1 MKLLD
6 RMLNW
11 FCARRRDDQTQ
22 VIHDSIQRQNI
33 RLAEMNRQSTEDANA
48 ITDYQRRVLDLTARR
63 AAIRNRYDPDAD
75 NPRGGGIDRRNG
87 GHAAG
92 GAA

>member
-11 FCARRRDDQTQ
+11 FCARRRDDQTE
-22 VIHDSIQRQNI
+22 IIKASIKRQNLS
-33 RLAEMNRQSTEDANA
+33 LAEMNRQGTEDADA

-63 AAIRNRYDPDAD
+63 AAIYYRDDAPSHHGDPDA
-75 NPRGGGIDRRNG
+75 RHG
-87 GHAAG
+87 GHAPG